1 MSADGVPGVAD
12 TGAAAVDPVEM
23 PIAGAEFACQARVPG
38 GGVCGAT
45 ARHATNPNMC
55 SAGHFIVGNQQR
67 RTHGVRSFEQRG
79 PTALP
84 DVLRQTVEQFRTAII
99 ADRGGAVELS
109 TLEAAYIRRLSE
121 VEAVARLLA
130 ADLARRDDL
139 GRPIG
144 LMTARGRVRGT
155 FSRWLEAIDRWDRLA
170 QRIGTDRRAQSMSLT
185 QRLAAAPVLSGTE
198 VHDADE

>member
-1 MSADGVPGVAD
+1 MSADGIVQDVVAPTD
-12 TGAAAVDPVEM
+12 TAPM
-23 PIAGAEFACQARVPG
+23 AEGEFVCQARVPG
-38 GGVCGAT
+38 GGACGAT

-55 SAGHFIVGNQQR
+55 SAGHFIPGNQAAYR
-67 RTHGVRSFEQRG
+67 HGVRSFEQRG
-79 PTALP
+79 PAALP

-99 ADRGGAVELS
+99 ADRGGALELS
-109 TLEAAYIRRLSE
+109 TLETAYIRRLSE

-170 QRIGTDRRAQSMSLT
+170 QRIGTDRRTRSMSLT
-185 QRLAAAPVLSGTE
+185 QRLAAAPLTTE
-198 VHDADE
+198 TDERHDGGE